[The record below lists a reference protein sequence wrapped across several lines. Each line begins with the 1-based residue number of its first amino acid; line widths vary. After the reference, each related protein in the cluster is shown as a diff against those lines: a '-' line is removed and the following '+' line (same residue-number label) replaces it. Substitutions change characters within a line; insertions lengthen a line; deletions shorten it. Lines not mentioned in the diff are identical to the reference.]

1 MAQAPFSWALQ
12 DETLV
17 LTLTGRLD
25 AYQMGA
31 LWQPVCDEVR
41 RHQPSELRVE
51 AQAVTYCDTAGV
63 ALFLALE
70 RLQHSRT
77 AGFTLSGLRPE
88 FAQLVPLFA
97 QMPAPDPAPSRWRIR
112 HLPEEVG
119 RAAVSLSQ
127 EIYELISFTGELTVA
142 VGAGLRRPGR
152 VRWLD
157 VLRVMELAG
166 VQALFIVMLVGF
178 LMGLIMAF
186 QSAVAMRQFGAE
198 IFVADLV
205 GLSMLRELG
214 PLMTAVLLAGR
225 TGSAFAAELGTMRV
239 REEIDAL
246 ETMGLEPV
254 SFLVLPRV
262 IGAVLVT
269 PLLTVFSGLAGVIGG
284 ALVLWGMG
292 IPPVTYF
299 NEMLTNVT
307 YVDMLGG
314 LFKALIF
321 GVLVAAIGCQ
331 SGLQAGRGPSAV
343 GAATTSAVVS
353 GIILIALVDGVF
365 AVIYYVLDI

>member
-1 MAQAPFSWALQ
+1 MNTQALWSTPDRLSLH
-12 DETLV
+12 
-17 LTLTGRLD
+17 GRLD
-25 AYQMGA
+25 AYEVGK
-31 LWQPVCDEVR
+31 LWQNLHDEIAR
-41 RHQPSELRVE
+41 RRVPRLQLD
-51 AQAVTYCDTAGV
+51 ASAVTYCDTSGI

-70 RLQHSRT
+70 RQQQARGAEFVLV
-77 AGFTLSGLRPE
+77 GLKPE
-88 FAQLVPLFA
+88 YAQLLPLFA
-97 QMPAPDPAPSRWRIR
+97 QMPTPDAPPSRWRIR

-119 RAAVSLSQ
+119 KAAVNLGQ
-127 EIYELISFTGELTVA
+127 ELRELVSFTGELSVVA
-142 VGAGLRRPGR
+142 AAALLRPWR

-166 VQALFIVMLVGF
+166 VQALFIVVLVGF

-225 TGSAFAAELGTMRV
+225 TGSAFAAELGTMRI

-246 ETMGLEPV
+246 TTMGLGPV
-254 SFLVLPRV
+254 PFLVLPRV
-262 IGAVLVT
+262 LGAVLVT
-269 PLLTVFSGLAGVIGG
+269 PLLTVLADLAGVLGG

-292 IPPVTYF
+292 IPPVAYF
-299 NEMLTNVT
+299 NEMLINVS

-314 LFKALIF
+314 LFKALVF
-321 GVLVAAIGCQ
+321 GILVAAIGCLR
-331 SGLQAGRGPSAV
+331 GLHAGRGPSAV
-343 GAATTSAVVS
+343 GEATTSAVVS
-353 GIILIALVDGVF
+353 GIILIALTDGVF
-365 AVIYYVLDI
+365 AIVYYILDI

>member
-1 MAQAPFSWALQ
+1 MDVNQAHADWPTPDHLSLR
-12 DETLV
+12 
-17 LTLTGRLD
+17 GRLD
-25 AYQMGA
+25 AYAVGQ
-31 LWQPVCDEVR
+31 LWQKLHADLAQR
-41 RHQPSELRVE
+41 RVLHLHLDVS
-51 AQAVTYCDTAGV
+51 AVTYCDTSGI

-70 RLQHSRT
+70 RQQLTRG
-77 AGFTLSGLRPE
+77 ARFELIGLKPE
-88 FAQLVPLFA
+88 YAQLLPLFE
-97 QMPAPDPAPSRWRIR
+97 QLPPPDAPPSRWRIR

-119 RAAVSLSQ
+119 KAAVNLSQ
-127 EIYELISFTGELTVA
+127 ELRELISFTGELSLATLA
-142 VGAGLRRPGR
+142 ALLQPWR

-166 VQALFIVMLVGF
+166 VQALFIVVLVGF

-225 TGSAFAAELGTMRV
+225 TGSAFAAELGTMRI

-246 ETMGLEPV
+246 TTMGLNPV
-254 SFLVLPRV
+254 PFLVLPRV
-262 IGAVLVT
+262 LGAVLVT
-269 PLLTVFSGLAGVIGG
+269 PLLTIFSGLAGVLGG

-292 IPPVTYF
+292 IPPVAYF
-299 NEMLTNVT
+299 NEMLINVG
-307 YVDMLGG
+307 YGDMIGG

-321 GVLVAAIGCQ
+321 GILVAAIGCLR
-331 SGLQAGRGPSAV
+331 GLHAGRGPSAV
-343 GAATTSAVVS
+343 GEATTSAVVS
-353 GIILIALVDGVF
+353 GIILIALTDGVF
-365 AVIYYVLDI
+365 AIIYYLLDI